1 MSGQDI
7 NDTAPVKIETPAIK
21 PKRKIGRWI
30 LLGLLVVIVVTALAS
45 VAAYYSAIQAR
56 QAMEYNNRVAKA
68 AEHYQYGLQMMD
80 QKNYELALAQFSYV
94 VQLDPNFP
102 GIMEK
107 LAEAQLQSALL
118 QTPTVAPTPQPTA
131 TPDTRGVEE
140 LFNQAS
146 ELMRSGDWA
155 TAFQTLEALRTADL
169 NFRMVDVDGMYYI
182 VLRNLG
188 LEQIFGNLD
197 RGIRGGYLE
206 EGVYKLYLASKF
218 APLDTDA
225 IAGREWA
232 RRYITAAAYWGVDWE
247 RVVNLFNQIYLAYPY
262 MIDVNGVTAFSRY
275 AQALAYYGDLL
286 YTKEKYCEAT
296 QAYESSNAVFQQ
308 FNRTPPDE
316 IGDLMPKISDAYQ
329 LCLGPTEEPTA
340 KPTKEVVPSEKPTTE
355 VPSAEPPPADTPTP

>member
-1 MSGQDI
+1 MSDLDM
-7 NDTAPVKIETPAIK
+7 NDTAPNKIDTQPIN

-45 VAAYYSAIQAR
+45 VFAYYSAINAR
-56 QAMEYNNRVAKA
+56 QTMEYNNRVAKA
-68 AEHYQYGLQMMD
+68 AEHYQYGLQMLE
-80 QKNYELALAQFSYV
+80 QKNYDLALTQFTYV
-94 VQLDPNFP
+94 IELDPNFP

-107 LAEAQLQSALL
+107 LAEVQLQSALL

-140 LFNQAS
+140 LFNQAMS
-146 ELMRSGDWA
+146 LMQSGDWS
-155 TAFQTLEALRTADL
+155 TAFQTLETLRTADI
-169 NFRMVDVDGMYYI
+169 NYRMVEVDGMYYI

-262 MIDVNGVTAFSRY
+262 MVDINGVTAFSRY

-286 YTKEKYCEAT
+286 YSESKYCEAT
-296 QAYESSNAVFQQ
+296 QQYEASNAVFQQ
-308 FNRTPPDE
+308 FNRTPPNE
-316 IGDLMPKISDAYQ
+316 IGDLLPKISDAYQ
-329 LCLGPTEEPTA
+329 LCLGPTEEPTER
-340 KPTKEVVPSEKPTTE
+340 PTKEEIPTEETATEEPSEEPTPE
-355 VPSAEPPPADTPTP
+355 ETPTP